1 MTSKKEKKPKV
12 SETDEKQQEN
22 EPISA
27 NAVKETSSK
36 TTGAKLN
43 LAKIEKQ
50 LIKATGEKAAELRK

>member
-12 SETDEKQQEN
+12 AETDEKQQEN
-22 EPISA
+22 EPIA
-27 NAVKETSSK
+27 ATGVKETSSK
-36 TTGAKLN
+36 ITGAKLN